1 MAAID
6 AAANLDANGA
16 IRVNQPLTATQA
28 GFSRLAALRGATA
41 YFSETRITG
50 DGELSVGVSARLF
63 ECAFNGASAGALFNN
78 QWNQQATTLATA
90 LNGGF
95 LRFNSAAVTTINTGV
110 SINSWQTFVFTDH
123 NTIRVSA
130 PIRHS
135 TGAGSLSNKT
145 FEFGFGYY
153 DVAANQAAAMNEFI
167 GFRFGQSG
175 LLQAVVEYS
184 TGGAPVSITQVLTIQ
199 SDNVAHRYEI
209 EVNNDFVAFMID
221 GEVVAVL
228 AAQADSPG
236 LLKSNTLPLIARLF
250 NGASAPATAPVFD
263 LGDVTVTQIG
273 PGASAL
279 DFPAKQ
285 AMQGRHAIR
294 AQAGIQAAS
303 GMTAS
308 VPASGTAPG
317 ALVPSNT
324 VSGLVGLG
332 GYGKATLTGVT
343 ATLHS
348 ELIMCSFQNPAI
360 PETAGQATEA
370 RPLVITDLMI
380 SPLIVTTA
388 LTGGGFTAEWFIF
401 WGGTALSLATADAI
415 GGAAVGTKS
424 HNKMPLPIMDTL
436 AATAALGTIATR
448 NGAAGHI
455 PLQTPIVVNPGEFV
469 GFGLRTLFVG
479 AAVTAGGADAG
490 FALNG
495 YWL

>member
-1 MAAID
+1 MATID
-6 AAANLDANGA
+6 NLDANNNIKVA
-16 IRVNQPLTATQA
+16 QPLVATQA
-28 GFSRLAALRGATA
+28 GFGRIAYLRGSTA
-41 YFSETRITG
+41 YYSEARITS
-50 DGELSVGVSARLF
+50 DGEMSVGVSTRLF
-63 ECAFNGASAGALFNN
+63 ECAFNGASAGALLNN

-110 SINSWQTFVFTDH
+110 SINTWQTFIFTDH
-123 NTIRVSA
+123 NTIRLSA

-135 TGAGSLSNKT
+135 TGSGAVANKT

-167 GFRFGQSG
+167 GFRFGQAG

-184 TGGAPVSITQVLTIQ
+184 TGGAPTSIVQGLTVP

-209 EVNNDFVAFMID
+209 EVNNDFIAFLID
-221 GEVVAVL
+221 GAVVAVL
-228 AAQADSPG
+228 AAQSDSPG
-236 LLKSNTLPLIARLF
+236 LLKSNTLPITVRLF

-273 PGASAL
+273 AGAAVIDGPTRQS
-279 DFPAKQ
+279 
-285 AMQGRHAIR
+285 MQGRNAIR
-294 AQAGIQAAS
+294 AQAGIQAAN

-308 VPASGTAPG
+308 VPASGTSPG

-343 ATLHS
+343 ATLHT

-380 SPLIVTTA
+380 SPMIVTTA
-388 LTGGGFTAEWFIF
+388 LTGGGFTAEWFVF
-401 WGGTALSLATADAI
+401 WGSTALSLATADAV
-415 GGAAVGTKS
+415 GGAAIGTKS
-424 HNKMPLPIMDTL
+424 PNKMPLPIFDTL
-436 AATAALGTIATR
+436 AATAALGVIATR
-448 NGAAGHI
+448 NGEMGHI
-455 PLQTPIVVNPGEFV
+455 PLQTSIVVNPGEFV

-479 AAVTAGGADAG
+479 AAVTAGGVDTG
-490 FALNG
+490 FAMNG